1 MLKQYI
7 VDLKGRLAVYVPIK
21 TDPTDVGLAEYM
33 NAYPDK
39 TKLKIMF
46 DREKEGQYLYGTRRV
61 TIQVM
66 RGKPQIKIGGG
77 FMPIDD
83 FIEQHG
89 PKELEL
95 LETRDPLNKAPAA
108 ANQSAMNETMSVAA
122 GKSMKRLD
130 SKATVKTS
138 ATKTPLKKRGN

>member
-1 MLKQYI
+1 METEVLKQYI
-7 VDLKGRLAVYVPIK
+7 VDLKGRLAVYVPVK

-66 RGKPQIKIGGG
+66 RGKPQVKIGGG
-77 FMPIDD
+77 F
-83 FIEQHG
+83 
-89 PKELEL
+89 
-95 LETRDPLNKAPAA
+95 
-108 ANQSAMNETMSVAA
+108 
-122 GKSMKRLD
+122 
-130 SKATVKTS
+130 
-138 ATKTPLKKRGN
+138 